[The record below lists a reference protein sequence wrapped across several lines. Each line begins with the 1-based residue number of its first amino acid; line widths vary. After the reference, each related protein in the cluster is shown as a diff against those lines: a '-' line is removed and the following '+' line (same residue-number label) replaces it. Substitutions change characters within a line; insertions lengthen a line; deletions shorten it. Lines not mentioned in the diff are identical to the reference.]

1 MIRSLVVDAS
11 FVMRSVLPGP
21 LREPVKTLLAGWQDR
36 GDTIQVPALWY
47 YEITSALSKGVT
59 SRIRRDQAEEML
71 ALITEFDFAVMVPDA
86 AQVQRAFDWTL
97 RLRRAAAYDSVY
109 LALAETTSD
118 GLWTADER
126 LYNATKSLVPWVHW
140 AGDASLEETN
150 EAAILRQS
158 QRRQ

>member
-1 MIRSLVVDAS
+1 MA
-11 FVMRSVLPGP
+11 
-21 LREPVKTLLAGWQDR
+21 
-36 GDTIQVPALWY
+36 
-47 YEITSALSKGVT
+47 
-59 SRIRRDQAEEML
+59 
-71 ALITEFDFAVMVPDA
+71 PDA

-97 RLRRAAAYDSVY
+97 RLRRVAAYDSVY
-109 LALAETTSD
+109 LALAEKTSD

-150 EAAILRQS
+150 KAAILRQS

>member
-21 LREPVKTLLAGWQDR
+21 LREPVKALLAGWQDR
-36 GDTIQVPALWY
+36 SDTIQVPALWY
-47 YEITSALSKGVT
+47 YEITSALSKSVYFKEFD
-59 SRIRRDQAEEML
+59 RDQAEEML
-71 ALITEFDFAVMVPDA
+71 ALITEFDFAVMAPDA

-97 RLRRAAAYDSVY
+97 RLRRAAAYDSFY

-126 LYNATKSLVPWVHW
+126 LYNATKPLVAWVHW
-140 AGDASLEETN
+140 VGDSSLEGSAT
-150 EAAILRQS
+150 
-158 QRRQ
+158 

>member
-47 YEITSALSKGVT
+47 S
-59 SRIRRDQAEEML
+59 
-71 ALITEFDFAVMVPDA
+71 FDFAVMAPDA

-97 RLRRAAAYDSVY
+97 RLRRAAAYDSFY

-126 LYNATKSLVPWVHW
+126 LYNATRSLVPWVHW
-140 AGDASLEETN
+140 AGDPSLEETN
-150 EAAILRQS
+150 KAAILRQS

>member
-1 MIRSLVVDAS
+1 MAPD
-11 FVMRSVLPGP
+11 
-21 LREPVKTLLAGWQDR
+21 
-36 GDTIQVPALWY
+36 GDTTYVPALWC
-47 YEITSALSKGVT
+47 YETTSTLTKLIHFKALTEAEAIRALNLISALEVELIPPDSN
-59 SRIRRDQAEEML
+59 QA
-71 ALITEFDFAVMVPDA
+71 
-86 AQVQRAFDWTL
+86 QRAFDWTL
-97 RLRRAAAYDSVY
+97 RLRRAAAYDSFY